1 MRLLSSSSPP
11 LASSTRDDI
20 LMNLL
25 ATEYF
30 PQSQRDEFQ
39 KQAYDALGPLKAL
52 TPNGGCYYSEASI
65 LEENWQQTFF
75 GSNYPELLKIKQ
87 KYDPANVFNVFKGV
101 GWTGPTDPTYSCY
114 RQA

>member
-1 MRLLSSSSPP
+1 
-11 LASSTRDDI
+11 
-20 LMNLL
+20 MNLL